1 MDSCSLHVLMKRE
14 SLGELTWLSGA
25 GDGLTGLR
33 TGHLMIVSP
42 FFSTKS
48 SRIYLTCLGLEPFS
62 FIASTQ
68 HSSLSSPNTDN
79 VWKKIFCCK
88 SCLCLFFRSII
99 WANKCVILLGCK
111 NSFLFFFPSLLPL
124 PLYYFPLF
132 FHTTHLS
139 PYPSLCTFS
148 LDIISLRETEST
160 ECLDGKSG
168 AKLVRNILSVVVV

>member
-1 MDSCSLHVLMKRE
+1 MKRE

-33 TGHLMIVSP
+33 TGHLMIVCP

-48 SRIYLTCLGLEPFS
+48 SRIYLPCLGLEPFS

-68 HSSLSSPNTDN
+68 HSSLSSLNIDN

-88 SCLCLFFRSII
+88 SCSCLFFRSII
-99 WANKCVILLGCK
+99 WANTCVILLGCK
-111 NSFLFFFPSLLPL
+111 NSFLFFFPSLLSL
-124 PLYYFPLF
+124 PLYSFPLF
-132 FHTTHLS
+132 FHITHIS

-168 AKLVRNILSVVVV
+168 AKLVRNILSVLVV